1 MNILIPDFWQGY
13 IDVKDEN
20 EQEEPSL
27 KDTVVNN
34 IKKQNDSKEKTKK
47 EERIRLKETLAT
59 IQDTQKEF
67 LFGFEENAT
76 SWCSSNMDIDL
87 AGRWSD
93 VAKDKNLVIH
103 CKAYMCNRLG
113 SQTAHCEGSVKD
125 SPIMNIQLR
134 LQDPNINTPFEWS
147 A

>member
-1 MNILIPDFWQGY
+1 M
-13 IDVKDEN
+13 V
-20 EQEEPSL
+20 
-27 KDTVVNN
+27 
-34 IKKQNDSKEKTKK
+34 
-47 EERIRLKETLAT
+47 ERKYV
-59 IQDTQKEF
+59 
-67 LFGFEENAT
+67 
-76 SWCSSNMDIDL
+76 DIDL

-134 LQDPNINTPFEWS
+134 LQDPNINTPFEWNGITEKFRPDNFES
-147 A
+147 CLMGIIC